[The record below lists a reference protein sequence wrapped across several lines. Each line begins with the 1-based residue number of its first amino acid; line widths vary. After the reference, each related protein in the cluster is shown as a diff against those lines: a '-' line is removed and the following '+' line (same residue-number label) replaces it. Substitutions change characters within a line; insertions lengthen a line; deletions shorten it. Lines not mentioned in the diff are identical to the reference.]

1 MYLMPQSGS
10 VALAAY
16 PLSPRRRFSSSPARR
31 VRRLSL
37 GTIDPAIQSQ
47 FFPRVTSTAGSK
59 QVDLTNWQN
68 AVNSGFLPDY
78 YKKTPGDCGS
88 PTSGK
93 VSIPTIASS
102 IVGGVLLK
110 FGGAAGPA
118 APFVLAAGA
127 ALEVLGD
134 VFGIFTGHHAAAVA
148 KEQTELC
155 QYIPAVNSALQAVD
169 SGVSGGFLTSAQ
181 AKQSLDNI
189 QSSFQQSV
197 SNITKSC
204 NAACVYYRML
214 EGIVAQRKENL
225 VANPAPAD
233 AGPVSAATAGVTSA
247 VASAAA
253 STGLPSW
260 LFYAAGGLLIW
271 KLL

>member
-1 MYLMPQSGS
+1 MYLMPQSGT

-16 PLSPRRRFSSSPARR
+16 PLPPRRRSLPSRMRR
-31 VRRLSL
+31 VRSL
-37 GTIDPAIQSQ
+37 LGAVDPAIQAQ

-59 QVDLTNWQN
+59 QVDLTNWTQ
-68 AVNSGFLPDY
+68 AVESGYLPEY
-78 YKKTPGDCGS
+78 YKKTPGDCGT
-88 PTSGK
+88 PASGK
-93 VSIPTIASS
+93 VSVPTIASS
-102 IVGGVLLK
+102 LVGSVLLK

-127 ALEVLGD
+127 ALTVLGD

-148 KEQTELC
+148 REQTELC
-155 QYIPAVNSALQAVD
+155 EFIPAVNSALQAVD
-169 SGVSGGFLTSAQ
+169 SGISSGVLTSAQ
-181 AKQSLDNI
+181 AKDSLDNI
-189 QSSFQQSV
+189 LSAFQQNI
-197 SNITKSC
+197 SNIRKSC
-204 NAACVYYRML
+204 NAACVYVRML
-214 EGIVAQRKENL
+214 DGIVAQRKENL

-260 LFYAAGGLLIW
+260 LFYAAGGLLLW